1 MSGPV
6 TAQPLPAFTAGVAEF
21 ARTRVAPRAAG
32 MDAKAAYDPELL
44 TELRDAGLLGI
55 EVPEHYGGLGGGLR
69 HTLAA
74 IEELAV
80 VDPAVAVLVDV
91 QNALVAAALLRHGSR
106 DQQRRWL
113 PPLAAGTVAAF
124 ALSEDGAG
132 SDAFAMT
139 TRAEPVP
146 GGYRID
152 GAKAWI
158 TSAAE
163 AGLFLVCARTGGA
176 LTLFLV
182 PADTPGLRVGPR
194 VDTLGVRASSTCPV
208 RFDGVVVP
216 EHDVLGGPG
225 HGAELVMAV
234 LDIGKLGIAAQQV
247 GLARGAL
254 DHALRH
260 AATRRQFGRPIGAF
274 QGVRFPLARA
284 AVEIDAAS
292 ALLGQAVD
300 AVERGVDPA
309 ARMRACAGAKLF
321 CAEVAERTATLAVDV
336 LGGLGYTADSPVARL
351 HRDAKV
357 GGIYEGTTNIQLRT
371 VAATLL
377 AVPEAAGRDEEGNP
391 GR

>member
-1 MSGPV
+1 MSGPM
-6 TAQPLPAFTAGVAEF
+6 TAESLAAFTEGVAEF

-80 VDPAVAVLVDV
+80 VDPSVAVLVDV

-139 TRAEPVP
+139 TRAEPVA

-182 PADTPGLRVGPR
+182 SADTPGLRVGPR

-208 RFDGVVVP
+208 WFDGVVVP
-216 EHDVLGGPG
+216 EQDVLGGPG

-300 AVERGVDPA
+300 AVERGVDPT

>member
-1 MSGPV
+1 MSGPL
-6 TAQPLPAFTAGVAEF
+6 TAEPLPAFTEAVAEF
-21 ARTRVAPRAAG
+21 ARTRVAPLAAT
-32 MDAKAAYDPELL
+32 MDAKAAYDLDLL
-44 TELRDAGLLGI
+44 AELRDAGLLGI

-74 IEELAV
+74 IEEIAV

-91 QNALVAAALLRHGSR
+91 QNALVAAAVLRHGTR

-113 PPLAAGTVAAF
+113 PLLAGGTVAAF

-132 SDAFAMT
+132 SDAFAMAT
-139 TRAEPVP
+139 SAEAVS

-158 TSAAE
+158 SSAAE

-182 PADTPGLRVGPR
+182 PSDAPGLRVGPR

-208 RFDGVVVP
+208 VFDGVAVP
-216 EHDVLGGPG
+216 EHDVLGGAG
-225 HGAELVMAV
+225 RGAELVMAV

-254 DHALRH
+254 EHALRH
-260 AATRRQFGRPIGAF
+260 ATTRRQFGRPIGAF

-284 AVEIDAAS
+284 SVEIEAAS
-292 ALLGQAVD
+292 ALLDKAVR
-300 AVERGVDPA
+300 AVEAGADPA
-309 ARMRACAGAKLF
+309 DRMRACAGAKLF
-321 CAEVAERTATLAVDV
+321 CADVAERTATLAVDV

-351 HRDAKV
+351 YRDAKV

-371 VAATLL
+371 IAATLL
-377 AVPEAAGRDEEGNP
+377 AVPEAAGRDEEGRP